1 MYHNKNYFG
10 VINGCGYN
18 NDNLKIVKN
27 LNLPENAGYCPF
39 SQIWS
44 HVCHLKIDLTM
55 YCIFSTLSRW
65 VCVPGTLLIFMC
77 SIINLQGVGTVV
89 SGTCMQGVIHVNDV
103 LLMGP
108 TSLGE
113 FIPVSIR
120 GVHRKRLPVREV
132 RGGQTASFALKK
144 VKYFMGKSVLTSIQ
158 ATHCRQSDFPPPTW
172 LSLLPRGFPYSHTA
186 WE

>member
-1 MYHNKNYFG
+1 MGMDIWQFENRQKSKFTRKCG
-10 VINGCGYN
+10 VLSLFTNMVTCLPSQNRSYN
-18 NDNLKIVKN
+18 VL
-27 LNLPENAGYCPF
+27 Y
-39 SQIWS
+39 
-44 HVCHLKIDLTM
+44 
-55 YCIFSTLSRW
+55 FSTLSRW

-172 LSLLPRGFPYSHTA
+172 LSLLPRGFPYSHMA
-186 WE
+186 WEWG